1 MQSKQYFVYILP
13 SISKILYIGVTN
25 NLQRRLLEPKD
36 QKIGAFTK
44 KYNVKKLVY
53 FEMTDDIY
61 AAFSREKE
69 LKKWR
74 REKKVNLIESIN
86 PSWKDLYYDLFE
98 NNWK

>member
-1 MQSKQYFVYILP
+1 MQSKQYFVYILAI
-13 SISKILYIGVTN
+13 ISVLYIGVTN
-25 NLQRRLLEPKD
+25 NLQRRFLEHKD
-36 QKIGAFTK
+36 QKMGGFTK

-61 AAFSREKE
+61 AAISREKE